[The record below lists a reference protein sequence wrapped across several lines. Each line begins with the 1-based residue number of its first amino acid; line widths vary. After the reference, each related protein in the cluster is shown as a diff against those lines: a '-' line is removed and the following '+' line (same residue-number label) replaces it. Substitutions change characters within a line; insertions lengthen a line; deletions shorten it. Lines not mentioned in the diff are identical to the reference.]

1 MKKLP
6 FHIMGERIYFIF
18 GIMKFMLLRKK
29 NSDTKILKQIH
40 LFK

>member
-6 FHIMGERIYFIF
+6 FHIVGII
-18 GIMKFMLLRKK
+18 GIMTFILLRKK

-40 LFK
+40 LF